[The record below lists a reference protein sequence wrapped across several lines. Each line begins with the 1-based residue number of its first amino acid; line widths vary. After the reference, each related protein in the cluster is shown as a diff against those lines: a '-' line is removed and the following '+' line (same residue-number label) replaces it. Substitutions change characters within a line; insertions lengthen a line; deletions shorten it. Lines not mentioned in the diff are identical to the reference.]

1 MNIFFAVGPGLL
13 HGFIKDKTNTNNFFQ
28 RSFSVLAARPL
39 KKALYL
45 KKGNNMNDIFADRI
59 TDVPRSFIREILKVA
74 LDPEVISFAGGL
86 PNRDLFPVQELTNA
100 TSEVF
105 SIYGRDIFQY
115 SNSEGYLK
123 LRENIAENYQKKG
136 LSVSPENILI
146 TNGAQQGLDLL
157 GKVLLN
163 DGDVVVLEEPG
174 YLGAIQAFSLYKPTF
189 LPVKV
194 SEQGMNI
201 DGLQKVFTNNSP
213 KLVYSVPNFQNPSGI
228 TYSNENRQEIASIIQ
243 DKTTFLI
250 EDNPYG
256 DLRFSG
262 EPQLSF
268 KHYLP
273 EKVILLGSF
282 SKIVVPG
289 FRIGWIVA
297 PDNILQKLLV
307 AKQASDLHTCHFT
320 QYIIYQYLQK
330 NDIQRHIEK
339 VAQKY
344 GEQCQSM
351 LESMEKYFPACVAY
365 TKPEGGMFLWVTLP
379 ADISAMDL
387 FEISVK
393 EKVVFVPGNPFYINN
408 NGENTFRLNFSCT
421 DKQTTE
427 TGIKRLG
434 GAIETL
440 QKRV

>member
-1 MNIFFAVGPGLL
+1 
-13 HGFIKDKTNTNNFFQ
+13 
-28 RSFSVLAARPL
+28 
-39 KKALYL
+39 
-45 KKGNNMNDIFADRI
+45 MNDIFADRI

-74 LDPEVISFAGGL
+74 IDPEVISFAGGL
-86 PNRDLFPVQELTNA
+86 PNRDLFPVQELIKATN
-100 TSEVF
+100 EVF
-105 SIYGRDIFQY
+105 DIYGKDIFQY
-115 SNSEGYLK
+115 SNSEGYIK
-123 LRENIAENYQKKG
+123 LREYIAENYKEKG
-136 LSVSPENILI
+136 LSVSPENVLI

-163 DGDVVVLEEPG
+163 EGDGVVLEEPG

-189 LPVKV
+189 LPVQV
-194 SEQGMNI
+194 SEQGMFI
-201 DGLQKVFTNNSP
+201 DKLRDVFDKNNP
-213 KLVYSVPNFQNPSGI
+213 KIIYSVPNFQNPSGI
-228 TYSNENRQEIASIIQ
+228 TYTNENRREIAEIVK
-243 DKTTFLI
+243 DKQTFLI

-289 FRIGWIVA
+289 FRLGWIVA
-297 PDNILQKLLV
+297 PYSILNKLLI

-330 NDIQRHIEK
+330 NDIQSHIDK
-339 VAQKY
+339 VTRKY

-351 LESMEKYFPACVAY
+351 LESIEKYFPSNVTS

-379 ADISAMDL
+379 SQVSAMDL
-387 FEISVK
+387 FDLAVK
-393 EKVVFVPGNPFYINN
+393 EKVVFVPGSPFYVNN
-408 NGENTFRLNFSCT
+408 NGENTLRLNFSCT
-421 DKQTTE
+421 DKRTTE
-427 TGIKRLG
+427 IGIKRLG
-434 GAIETL
+434 SALRKL
-440 QKRV
+440 QNMV

>member
-1 MNIFFAVGPGLL
+1 
-13 HGFIKDKTNTNNFFQ
+13 
-28 RSFSVLAARPL
+28 
-39 KKALYL
+39 
-45 KKGNNMNDIFADRI
+45 MNDIFADRI

-74 LDPEVISFAGGL
+74 LDQEVISFAGGL

-100 TSEVF
+100 TNEVF
-105 SIYGRDIFQY
+105 DIYGRDIFQY

-123 LRENIAENYQKKG
+123 LREYIAENYKEKG
-136 LSVSPENILI
+136 LSVCPENILI

-157 GKVLLN
+157 GKVIIN
-163 DGDVVVLEEPG
+163 DGDGVVLEEPG

-189 LPVKV
+189 LPVQV

-201 DGLQKVFTNNSP
+201 EGLREVFDQNSP
-213 KLVYSVPNFQNPSGI
+213 KLMYSVPNFQNPSGI
-228 TYSNENRQEIASIIQ
+228 TYTNDNRREIADILHG
-243 DKTTFLI
+243 KPTFLI

-262 EPQLSF
+262 ESQQSF

-297 PDNILQKLLV
+297 PDEIVDKLLI

-330 NDIQRHIEK
+330 NDIQSHIKK
-339 VAQKY
+339 VAKKY

-351 LESMEKYFPACVAY
+351 LESIEKYFPSNVTS

-379 ADISAMDL
+379 SQISAMDL
-387 FEISVK
+387 FDLAVK

-421 DKQTTE
+421 DKHTTE

-434 GAIETL
+434 VALRNL
-440 QKRV
+440 QNRV